1 MSSIVPIVAQTNM
14 ENKMSF
20 TYIVTEECLDCLGS
34 TWRHVDINTK
44 VQCDVCYGSGIVE
57 TTASNYDDIFLCAE
71 DYPNAI
77 QITSDKFV
85 STIRNK
91 IVSPLRKED
100 KIIDF

>member
-1 MSSIVPIVAQTNM
+1 MSFTVPTVAQMNM

-34 TWRHVDINTK
+34 TWRH
-44 VQCDVCYGSGIVE
+44 
-57 TTASNYDDIFLCAE
+57 DDIFLCAE

>member
-1 MSSIVPIVAQTNM
+1 
-14 ENKMSF
+14 MSF

-57 TTASNYDDIFLCAE
+57 TRAKNYHDIFLCAE